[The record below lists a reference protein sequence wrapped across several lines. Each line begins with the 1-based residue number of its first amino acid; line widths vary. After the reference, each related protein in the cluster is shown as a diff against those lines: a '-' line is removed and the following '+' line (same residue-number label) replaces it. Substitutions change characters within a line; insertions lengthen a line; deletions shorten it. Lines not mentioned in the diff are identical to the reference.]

1 MSNISKDLDRI
12 SRNLRTVPKQ
22 FYEKFRAETPVRSG
36 YARNNTRLAGDT
48 VNANYAY
55 AGPLNKGASRKAP
68 QGMTIPTIKY
78 IRQVVRNILGK

>member
-12 SRNLRTVPKQ
+12 SRELKTVPKQ

-36 YARNNTRLAGDT
+36 NARNNTRLAGDT